1 MMKGFQLFIKNQ
13 NGLQILHTKVIK
25 MNQVDKFYKNKL
37 LEENK
42 KNYDFLNIYQIF
54 IIIKLNINIIKYQS
68 LILIR
73 EYNL

>member
-1 MMKGFQLFIKNQ
+1 MMKDFQLFIKNQ

-25 MNQVDKFYKNKL
+25 MNLVDKFYKNKL

-54 IIIKLNINIIKYQS
+54 IIIK
-68 LILIR
+68 
-73 EYNL
+73 

>member
-1 MMKGFQLFIKNQ
+1 MMKDFQLFIKNQ

-54 IIIKLNINIIKYQS
+54 IIIK
-68 LILIR
+68 
-73 EYNL
+73 